1 MPYRGTGPAVNDL
14 LGGQINMLFSPPQVV
29 TQHIAV
35 GKLRMIGT
43 TGAERSALF
52 PDFPTIA
59 ATGLPNYAS
68 LGWFGLFAP
77 AKTPAAIVGKIS
89 ADTAKVLALDDA
101 KKRLIEAGAEPAP
114 NAPDVFTKFVNQ
126 DIAKW
131 LDLGEAGEH
140 QAEPVALLAVILR
153 RARAASNGDDVGSF
167 ALAHLSRPAP
177 GPVRR
182 NTTPGSCRYTAVSC
196 TRSATGVRSST

>member
-1 MPYRGTGPAVNDL
+1 MAAPSYILVVNPSVPVKTAADLIAYAKANPGKLSFGSSGAGTATHLSGALFAQMAGVDLLHVPYRGTGPAVNDL

-29 TQHIAV
+29 AQHIAA

-59 ATGLPNYAS
+59 ATGLPNYQS

-77 AKTPAAIVGKIS
+77 AKTPARDREQGLS
-89 ADTAKVLALDDA
+89 
-101 KKRLIEAGAEPAP
+101 RHRQGARARPTPRSGWPRRAP
-114 NAPDVFTKFVNQ
+114 SRRRIAPDAFTAFVNK

-131 LDLGEAGEH
+131 LELAQ
-140 QAEPVALLAVILR
+140 QANIKLVP
-153 RARAASNGDDVGSF
+153 
-167 ALAHLSRPAP
+167 
-177 GPVRR
+177 
-182 NTTPGSCRYTAVSC
+182 
-196 TRSATGVRSST
+196 

>member
-1 MPYRGTGPAVNDL
+1 
-14 LGGQINMLFSPPQVV
+14 MLFSPPQVV
-29 TQHIAV
+29 AQHIAV

-59 ATGLPNYAS
+59 ETGLPKYS
-68 LGWFGLFAP
+68 SVGWFGLFAP
-77 AKTPAAIVGKIS
+77 AKTPAAIVSKVS
-89 ADTAKVLALDDA
+89 ADTATVLALDDA

-131 LDLGEAGEH
+131 LDLGQKAN
-140 QAEPVALLAVILR
+140 IK
-153 RARAASNGDDVGSF
+153 
-167 ALAHLSRPAP
+167 LSP
-177 GPVRR
+177 
-182 NTTPGSCRYTAVSC
+182 
-196 TRSATGVRSST
+196 